1 MYNISD
7 IYRQARLDETMQIVR
22 NNNVSYINVGVK
34 ISRYASK
41 TEILNC
47 SRNGDYYDEISSDE
61 YRMFYSKGWEA
72 GCIILAI
79 SNCVRK
85 LKMIQQ
91 KMQEEVNSRKND
103 KFIKN
108 LKTKREFVM
117 NKYSYYSQKLIKL
130 NKNEKTKNSKYKG

>member
-1 MYNISD
+1 MNI
-7 IYRQARLDETMQIVR
+7 ICFIV
-22 NNNVSYINVGVK
+22 K
-34 ISRYASK
+34 
-41 TEILNC
+41 
-47 SRNGDYYDEISSDE
+47 
-61 YRMFYSKGWEA
+61 A
-72 GCIILAI
+72 GCVILAI

-117 NKYSYYSQKLIKL
+117 KRYSYYTQKLIKL
-130 NKNEKTKNSKYKG
+130 KNHDKIKDS

>member
-7 IYRQARLDETMQIVR
+7 IYKQAKSDDAMKIVR
-22 NNNVSYINVGVK
+22 HDNISYINVGVK
-34 ISRYASK
+34 ISKFPSK

-47 SRNGDYYDEISSDE
+47 SRNGDYFQEISTDE
-61 YRMFYSKGWEA
+61 YNMFYSNGWEA
-72 GCIILAI
+72 GWVILAI

-117 NKYSYYSQKLIKL
+117 KRYSYYTQKLIKL
-130 NKNEKTKNSKYKG
+130 KNHDKIKDS

>member
-1 MYNISD
+1 
-7 IYRQARLDETMQIVR
+7 
-22 NNNVSYINVGVK
+22 
-34 ISRYASK
+34 
-41 TEILNC
+41 
-47 SRNGDYYDEISSDE
+47 
-61 YRMFYSKGWEA
+61 
-72 GCIILAI
+72 
-79 SNCVRK
+79 
-85 LKMIQQ
+85 MIKN

>member
-7 IYRQARLDETMQIVR
+7 IYNQAKSDDAMKIVR
-22 NNNVSYINVGVK
+22 HDNISYINVGVK
-34 ISRYASK
+34 ISKFPSK

-47 SRNGDYYDEISSDE
+47 SRNGDYFQEISTDE
-61 YRMFYSKGWEA
+61 YNMFYNNGWEA
-72 GCIILAI
+72 GCVILAI

-117 NKYSYYSQKLIKL
+117 KRYSYYTQKLIKL
-130 NKNEKTKNSKYKG
+130 KNHDKIKDS